1 MDDIRALKL
10 RKHFSAIIHGGQ
22 DITPLNHTLF
32 IEAVCASPE
41 PVTTINGILASEK
54 GISSIQKSLWF
65 VLTPTFLNGPAT
77 DFIKYISSPDI
88 SNIGSGLFLQPLL
101 LAMTEPP
108 IFWTALIN
116 TFKSN
121 QLSQDAQF
129 CFAWLLLQLI
139 SFSGDRASIYMAMAR
154 DPVIIEPLL
163 TSLTHEIRAVANKIK
178 HVAATLDQ
186 GAFVNISVQRP
197 GGRHDN
203 DFVDFHD
210 ISILPTAD
218 ELVSKEES
226 FIRPSCMLED
236 PETLNNRISIHLDNQ
251 FRLLREDMIH
261 EMKDELQIAL
271 GKKKGKHRGFN
282 IDGLMVRDI
291 YYETPQNRKCNWAI
305 TFECIKDPFNYIKP
319 KDRMAHFKD
328 RPSLF
333 KHQSM
338 ACLLIDGDIVAFP
351 TIHRDESLLS
361 KIPPKIVLQFADK
374 RVIDKTLVRLH
385 DANQIRL
392 LSIDTAVFAY
402 EPILKALQ
410 EKKDI
415 PFSQELLFW
424 SEGNSTRP
432 PESAP
437 LKLIHALKS
446 DPSQDLQV
454 YLSTSKSIKLDK
466 AQAVSFLTGLTQ
478 KVSLIQG
485 PPGTGKSFIG
495 ALLAKALHKYTTQK
509 ILVVCFT
516 NHALDQFLEDLMDIG
531 IPDSCM
537 VRLGGKSTTRTEHL
551 ALHRQTKNVKIGKF
565 SFTSINMLQ
574 MESNGLASRMVD
586 TFGEYKRFNPL
597 KNLAMVLQHL
607 QFDHPEYYAAFLV
620 PESSDGMQIAGRG
633 GRAITPDYLISQWTS
648 GRGAGVFENIEK
660 ENQAIWNMHVDTR
673 KAQFMRWR
681 EEMIK
686 ELVERLRV
694 TLEKYNTCREDIERL
709 YSEKDT
715 MLLREK
721 RIIGCTTTGAAKYR
735 EAIAAARTN
744 VLLVEEAGEIL
755 ESHILTALG
764 PDTDQIIL
772 IGDHQQLRPK
782 VNHYLLTVEKGDGYD
797 LNRSLFERL
806 VLKGYPHEKL
816 LMQHRMRPE
825 ISALVR
831 ELTYKDLI
839 DAPATQNR
847 PDIRGVR
854 DNIVFIN
861 HSVPEGD
868 DLEIEDKRDL
878 AAKSSKQNEHE
889 ALMILKMVRYLAQQG
904 YGTDKMVVLTPY
916 LGQLRMLR
924 DTLKKENDPVL
935 NDLDS
940 YDLVKAGLLTPSAA
954 DVSKRPIRLSTI
966 DNYQG
971 EESDVVLISMTRSN
985 PNYDIGFMSSRE
997 RLTVLLSRARNALI
1011 MIGNSETFI
1020 RSKKGGE
1027 VWKPLFELLR
1037 DNGHIYDGFP
1047 IRCERHP
1054 QRLAL
1059 LKLPKE
1065 FDNECP
1071 DGGCLEPCSAVLNCK
1086 IHKCPS
1092 KCHQISDH
1100 SKMACEAL
1108 MYTECP
1114 NNGHEQRWRCSKGP
1128 PAACRKCDDDN
1139 RRAERKKQDEFKHA
1153 EKLAELN
1160 AEIAKEAEKQRD
1172 ARTAEERENA
1182 ILQKEKDLEDA
1193 RAIVS
1198 QPRKLGFLPS
1208 LNPMTSPPQSTDQE
1222 SYPSTSPSTFQPSP
1236 SEIRADINYTV
1247 PSTPPVK
1254 VQVVVTNPS
1263 SSPLRSPT
1271 RDEWERRKRVEGDS
1285 NDAIDKI
1292 MEMTG
1297 LENVKAQ
1304 VLKIKDKIAV
1314 SMRQGSDIASER
1326 FNVSML
1332 GNPGTGKTTVA
1343 RHYGKFLASI
1353 QVIPGN
1359 TFVETTGSR
1368 LAHEGVGG
1376 AKKQIEDIL
1385 KEGGGTMFID
1395 EAYQLAGQHNFQ
1407 GSQVLDFLL
1416 AEMENRVGKI
1426 VFIFAGYN
1434 KEMEKFFEHNPGL
1447 PSRVPYRLQFEDYK
1461 DDELLDLLENSI
1473 HKAWNGRM
1481 KGEGGIRG
1489 LYGRIAVRRLGRGRD
1504 SPGFGNA
1511 RALANL
1517 LAKIRE
1523 RQADR
1528 ITKERAV
1535 GWRPD
1540 DFILAKEDLIGPN
1553 PSKVMQESKAW
1564 KKLQTMIGLTSI
1576 KQAVKGF
1583 FNMTQINYDR
1593 ELLEKKPNAVSLNR
1607 VFLGSPGTGKTTV
1620 AKLYGQI
1627 LADLGLISNGEV
1639 VVKNPAD
1646 FIGNALGQS
1655 ESQTKAIL
1663 ATTLGKVLVIDE
1675 AYMLY
1680 GGSKAGGAGGADSYK
1695 TAVIDT
1701 IVAEVQSVPGEDR
1714 CVLLLGYKQQIEE
1727 MFQNVNPGLS
1737 RRFAID
1743 NAFHFDDYSDSELA
1757 QALDLKLKDQDLTAT
1772 DHAKQVALEVLS
1784 RARNRPNFG
1793 NIGAVENLL
1802 SEAKMRYQDRQGK
1815 LPVHQRSPDAPF
1827 EPTDFDP
1834 KYDRGKNAG
1843 ANLAKLF
1850 SDVVGSEDIV
1860 KKLSGWQTMAEN
1872 LKKRNRDPRLTVP
1885 TTFIFKGPPG
1895 TGKTTTARKMGQ
1907 VYYDMGFLSSTEV
1920 IECSATDLIGQFVGQ
1935 TAPKTQE
1942 LFEKALGRVLFIDE
1956 AYRLSEGQ
1964 FAKEAIDELVGI
1976 LTQERYKGKL
1986 IVILAGYDEEMNDL
2000 LRVNPGLS
2008 SRFPTEIIFKN
2019 MTPVECLEILKR
2031 KLAQHDMQL
2040 AALDDSAC
2048 PEYRRLLELVTQ
2060 MSSLKSWG
2068 NARDVETLSKEMAEI
2083 VFSTPD
2089 QSTVKSSV
2097 FAVPPKEAITCVE
2110 RMRAKMV
2117 ERESTMPVLRNVTH
2131 KPPQMLPS
2139 LSPPILTNVTTTA
2152 KATTP
2157 AAIPE
2162 VPKKEEAQ
2170 LAVSSYDGRDPG
2182 VSDEIWRQ
2190 LQIAKKQQE
2199 QADIAAENKLREIQ
2213 DEKEGLDKDMKMV
2226 QTAQAERL
2234 LKLAAAQDLA
2244 ERAELMRQREE
2255 ERLREHALRLAQ
2267 AKREAEIAEL
2277 ERQRREEARI
2287 QSKLREMGVCSAG
2300 FRWIKQPSGYR
2311 CAGGSHFAS
2320 NEQLGI

>member
-1 MDDIRALKL
+1 MDDARALKL
-10 RKHFSAIIHGGQ
+10 RKHLSAVLQGKLEV
-22 DITPLNHTLF
+22 TPSNYTLF
-32 IEAVCASPE
+32 IEAVCASPD
-41 PVTTINGILASEK
+41 PVKTISNILSSKQGTIGI
-54 GISSIQKSLWF
+54 QQSLWIAS
-65 VLTPTFLNGPAT
+65 TPTFFNGPAT
-77 DFIKYISSPDI
+77 KLMKYISSSKV
-88 SNIGSGLFLQPLL
+88 SNVGSGSFIQPLL
-101 LAMTEPP
+101 DAMTDPP
-108 IFWTALIN
+108 MFWNGLKDA
-116 TFKSN
+116 FKSE
-121 QLSQDAQF
+121 QLTEEAQF
-129 CFAWLLLQLI
+129 CFAWMLFQLI
-139 SFSGDRASIYMAMAR
+139 SSSGDNAGTHMETAR
-154 DPVIIEPLL
+154 EQEIIERLL
-163 TSLTHEIRAVANKIK
+163 SSKNHDIRTMANKIK

-186 GAFVNISVQRP
+186 GAPVDTAVRGP

-203 DFVDFHD
+203 DFVDFRE

-218 ELVSKEES
+218 ELVSKEDP
-226 FIRPSCMLED
+226 FIRRSAVLED
-236 PETLNNRISIHLDNQ
+236 PDNSSTRIAIHLDNQ

-271 GKKKGKHRGFN
+271 GKKKGKHRGFD
-282 IDGLMVRDI
+282 IDGLVVKDI
-291 YYETPQNRKCNWAI
+291 YYQTPQNNRKCNWAI

-319 KDRMAHFKD
+319 TVKDRMAHFKD

-351 TIHRDESLLS
+351 TIHRDETLLS
-361 KIPPKIVLQFADK
+361 KVPPIIVLQFTDK
-374 RVIDKTLVRLH
+374 KVIDKTLIKLYSVNHL
-385 DANQIRL
+385 RL

-410 EKKDI
+410 EKKEL
-415 PFSQELLFW
+415 PFSRELLLW
-424 SEGNSTRP
+424 SEGSSTWP

-437 LKLIHALKS
+437 LELIHALKL
-446 DPSQDLQV
+446 DPFLDLQP
-454 YLSTSKSIKLDK
+454 YLSTSKSIKLGG
-466 AQAVSFLTGLTQ
+466 AQAAAFLTGLTQ
-478 KVSLIQG
+478 RVSLIQG

-495 ALLAKALHKYTTQK
+495 ALLAKALHKYTEQK

-531 IPDSCM
+531 IPEDCM
-537 VRLGGKSTTRTEHL
+537 VRLGGKSTTRTEKL
-551 ALHRQTKNVKIGKF
+551 ALRAQSRDMTHRKVDYTLIR
-565 SFTSINMLQ
+565 LLHA
-574 MESNGLASRMVD
+574 ESDDLAARMVNV
-586 TFGEYKRFNPL
+586 FKEYQRFNPS
-597 KNLAMVLQHL
+597 KNLNMVLQHL
-607 QFDHPEYYAAFLV
+607 EFDYPEYYAAFLV
-620 PESSDGMQIAGRG
+620 PESSDGMQITGKS
-633 GRAITPDYLISQWTS
+633 GRAITPDYLISQWTL
-648 GRGAGVFENIEK
+648 GWGAGVLKDIERENK
-660 ENQAIWNMHVDTR
+660 AIWDMHVDAR
-673 KAQFMRWR
+673 KAQFVKWC
-681 EEMIK
+681 EEMMG
-686 ELVERLRV
+686 ELVERLREA
-694 TLEKYNTCREDIERL
+694 LEAYNTCREKIERL
-709 YSEKDT
+709 YSERDAII
-715 MLLREK
+715 LQEK

-735 EAIAAARTN
+735 EAIAAARAN

-755 ESHILTALG
+755 EAHILTSLG
-764 PDTDQIIL
+764 PETEQIIL

-782 VNHYLLTVEKGDGYD
+782 VNNYLLTVEKGDGYD

-806 VLKGYPHEKL
+806 VLKKYPHEKL
-816 LMQHRMRPE
+816 VMQHRMRPE
-825 ISALVR
+825 ISALIR
-831 ELTYKDLI
+831 ALTYGDLT
-839 DAPATQNR
+839 DAPSTINR
-847 PDIRGVR
+847 PNIRGVI

-861 HSVPEGD
+861 HSVPED
-868 DLEIEDKRDL
+868 DDFAIEDKRDL
-878 AAKSSKQNEHE
+878 AAKSSKQNRHE
-889 ALMILKMVRYLAQQG
+889 ALMVLKMVRYLAQQG

-924 DTLKKENDPVL
+924 DTLKKENDPIL

-940 YDLVKAGLLTPSAA
+940 YDLIKAGLLTPLPPGSP
-954 DVSKRPIRLSTI
+954 KRSIRLSTI

-971 EESDVVLISMTRSN
+971 EESDVVIISMTRSN
-985 PNYDIGFMSSRE
+985 PKHDIGFMSSRE

-1011 MIGNSETFI
+1011 MIGNSQTFI
-1020 RSKKGGE
+1020 RSRKGGE
-1027 VWKPLFELLR
+1027 IWKLLFDILR
-1037 DNGHIYDGFP
+1037 KNGHIYDGFP
-1047 IRCERHP
+1047 TRCERHP
-1054 QRLAL
+1054 QRVSL
-1059 LKLPKE
+1059 LKSPDQ
-1065 FDNECP
+1065 FDKECP
-1071 DGGCLEPCSAVLNCK
+1071 NGGCSQPCTAMMSCNL
-1086 IHKCPS
+1086 HKCTS

-1100 SKMACEAL
+1100 SKAECEVSRHSK
-1108 MYTECP
+1108 CP
-1114 NNGHEQRWRCSKGP
+1114 NGHKLQWRCSKGP
-1128 PAACRKCDDDN
+1128 PATCHKCDEDK
-1139 RRAERKKQDEFKHA
+1139 RRAEKKKREELEHA
-1153 EKLAELN
+1153 EKLAALD
-1160 AEIAKEAEKQRD
+1160 AKIAKEAEKRRD
-1172 ARTAEERENA
+1172 DRAAEERANA
-1182 ILQKEKDLEDA
+1182 LFQREKDLEDA
-1193 RAIVS
+1193 RAMAA
-1198 QPRKLGFLPS
+1198 QPRKLRPLTRP
-1208 LNPMTSPPQSTDQE
+1208 NPIPLSSQLLGAIP
-1222 SYPSTSPSTFQPSP
+1222 
-1236 SEIRADINYTV
+1236 TV
-1247 PSTPPVK
+1247 PSTPPAGVRA
-1254 VQVVVTNPS
+1254 VATNPS

-1304 VLKIKDKIAV
+1304 VLKIKNKIAV

-1343 RHYGKFLASI
+1343 RHYAKFLASV

-1359 TFVETTGSR
+1359 TFVETTGSKM
-1368 LAHEGVGG
+1368 AHEGVGG
-1376 AKKQIEDIL
+1376 AKKQIDDIL
-1385 KEGGGTMFID
+1385 KAGGGTMFID
-1395 EAYQLAGQHNFQ
+1395 EAYQLASQHNVQ

-1447 PSRVPYRLQFEDYK
+1447 PSRVPYRLQFEDYT
-1461 DDELLDLLENSI
+1461 DEELGDLLENSI
-1473 HKAWNGRM
+1473 HNIWNGRM
-1481 KGEGGIRG
+1481 KVEDGIRG
-1489 LYGRIAVRRLGRGRD
+1489 LYGRIAIRRLGRGRD

-1528 ITKERAV
+1528 ITKERTA
-1535 GWRPD
+1535 GRRPD
-1540 DFILAKEDLIGPN
+1540 DFTLSKEDLIGPN

-1576 KQAVKGF
+1576 KHAIKDF
-1583 FNMTQINYDR
+1583 FTMTQINYDR

-1646 FIGNALGQS
+1646 FIGNVLGQS

-1675 AYMLY
+1675 A
-1680 GGSKAGGAGGADSYK
+1680 SKAKMHLAGGAGGADSYK

-1714 CVLLLGYKQQIEE
+1714 CVLLLGYKHQIEE

-1815 LPVHQRSPDAPF
+1815 LPVPQRSPDAPF

-1850 SDVVGSEDIV
+1850 SDVVGSENIV

-1920 IECSATDLIGQFVGQ
+1920 IECSATDLIGQWVGQ
-1935 TAPKTQE
+1935 TGPKTQQ

-2019 MTPVECLEILKR
+2019 MTPIECLEILKR

-2068 NARDVETLSKEMAEI
+2068 NARDVETLSKEIAEI

-2089 QSTVKSSV
+2089 QSTTNSSV
-2097 FAVPPKEAITCVE
+2097 FVVPPKEVIKCVE
-2110 RMRAKMV
+2110 RMRAKMM
-2117 ERESTMPVLRNVTH
+2117 ERESVPASRKFVQPTPHVL
-2131 KPPQMLPS
+2131 PPLPT
-2139 LSPPILTNVTTTA
+2139 LSPPVVPNVTTTA
-2152 KATTP
+2152 NSANTTATPDVT
-2157 AAIPE
+2157 
-2162 VPKKEEAQ
+2162 KKEEAKSATPPAITEVTEKEQ
-2170 LAVSSYDGRDPG
+2170 VQIDVFLDDGRDPG
-2182 VSDEIWRQ
+2182 VSDEIWFQ
-2190 LQIAKKQQE
+2190 LQIARKQQE
-2199 QADIAAENKLREIQ
+2199 DADRASDNKLRQ
-2213 DEKEGLDKDMKMV
+2213 LNDEKDGLDEEMEIVKTV
-2226 QTAQAERL
+2226 
-2234 LKLAAAQDLA
+2234 LKEKLIQWAAAKDA
-2244 ERAELMRQREE
+2244 VVKAELMHQREE
-2255 ERLREHALRLAQ
+2255 ERLRERALQLAR

-2277 ERQRREEARI
+2277 KRQREEEARI
-2287 QSKLREMGVCSAG
+2287 QSKLREMGVCPVG

-2311 CAGGSHFAS
+2311 CAGGGHFTS